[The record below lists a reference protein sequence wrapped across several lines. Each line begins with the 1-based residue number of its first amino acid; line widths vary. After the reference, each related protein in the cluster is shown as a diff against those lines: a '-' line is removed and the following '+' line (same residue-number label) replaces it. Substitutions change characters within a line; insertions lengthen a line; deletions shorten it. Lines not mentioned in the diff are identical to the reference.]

1 MGLSGASRA
10 AGVNVL
16 SSCCSPLPEEVPLLL
31 LFSLPPGCRVS
42 RGSSDPYL
50 LLQFNE
56 LAAKFADIKFI
67 FIEFDCPRACSYM
80 SDLLV
85 LVSRAILHRYVYS
98 LIDVLPICSFLG
110 TESLS
115 PPPPLH

>member
-31 LFSLPPGCRVS
+31 LFSLPPGCSVS

-67 FIEFDCPRACSYM
+67 FIEFDCPCACSYM

-85 LVSRAILHRYVYS
+85 LVSRTILHRYVYS